1 MLLPAVRV
9 SGGGDPSCPRA
20 PLINPRRAQAA
31 SPPPP
36 ACGPLAPP
44 IFISFVSVESDA
56 PLMDSSPCVR
66 ARRRARPRRRPRQR
80 GGAVGT
86 SPHLC
91 GARPGASPPT
101 HSLGGIG
108 MPPIP
113 SHPIPSHPIPS
124 HPIPSLPPP
133 AQEKAL
139 SYIYVV
145 DAMLSR
151 PILFVWRG
159 VDASTATASLET
171 SLSSTT
177 PPRPTDVGAVCC
189 WARRRRC
196 QVAKSLAPY
205 LPCVGL
211 CMRAA
216 PFSSSPLM

>member
-1 MLLPAVRV
+1 MPGLAADLANAVGPSAPRRICVAPAQAHLPRRTH
-9 SGGGDPSCPRA
+9 SGGSACLPSHAIP
-20 PLINPRRAQAA
+20 
-31 SPPPP
+31 SH
-36 ACGPLAPP
+36 P
-44 IFISFVSVESDA
+44 IPS
-56 PLMDSSPCVR
+56 
-66 ARRRARPRRRPRQR
+66 
-80 GGAVGT
+80 
-86 SPHLC
+86 H
-91 GARPGASPPT
+91 
-101 HSLGGIG
+101 
-108 MPPIP
+108 PIP